1 MTITRA
7 RQKVTTDNTDAN
19 LACQNT

>member
-7 RQKVTTDNTDAN
+7 RAKWSN
-19 LACQNT
+19 LLD